1 MELKTKAQILVEF
14 INRYSDEE
22 AFEEFFVYNDLGLPL
37 AVAVFNDLC
46 ELNDKGVSVLEETYT
61 LLLVELEVEDI
72 YKEYNNLDEI
82 LEDSNIDEEE

>member
-14 INRYSDEE
+14 LNRYAQEE
-22 AFEEFFVYNDLGLPL
+22 AFDDFFAYNDLGLPL

-72 YKEYNNLDEI
+72 YKEYNDLDEI
-82 LEDSNIDEEE
+82 LEDSKLEEE

>member
-1 MELKTKAQILVEF
+1 VELKTKAQILVEF

-22 AFEEFFVYNDLGLPL
+22 AFDDFFAYNDLGLPL

-46 ELNDKGVSVLEETYT
+46 ELNEKGVSALEETYT
-61 LLLVELEVEDI
+61 LFLVELEVEDI

>member
-46 ELNDKGVSVLEETYT
+46 QLNDKGIIALDETFTMLLHELGVLESNTEF
-61 LLLVELEVEDI
+61 E
-72 YKEYNNLDEI
+72 NLDEI
-82 LEDSNIDEEE
+82 LEESNIDEEK

>member
-1 MELKTKAQILVEF
+1 VELKTKAQILVEF

-46 ELNDKGVSVLEETYT
+46 QLNDKGIIALDETFTMLLHELGVLESNTEF
-61 LLLVELEVEDI
+61 E
-72 YKEYNNLDEI
+72 NLDEI
-82 LEDSNIDEEE
+82 LEESNIDEEK